1 MNALSNFVQREG
13 ACSRQLFTFCFD
25 GWSDLVSVSGAGG
38 AVASVSGA
46 GGAVAS
52 VSGAG
57 GAVASVSGAGGT
69 ADTGNA
75 VLPAGFVV
83 SVIVSR
89 HRNLRN
95 RACIDDTANE
105 RNGPTNAPVRDMD
118 IINWY
123 H

>member
-57 GAVASVSGAGGT
+57 GT

-89 HRNLRN
+89 HINLRN